1 MTLYTI
7 RVITLLTRYGYRHM
21 VVQLRLI
28 AKLAKVRAVVMN
40 FLTIRC
46 EKNLTQKTDM
56 SSPIHDPIATPL
68 PDASTEMR
76 TTTCYMCAC
85 RCGIRVHLRDGE
97 VRYIEGNPDHPLN
110 KGVICAKGGS
120 GIMKQY
126 SPARLTKPLRRKP
139 GTERGANEFEEIS
152 WDETFDI
159 LEKRLSHLRA
169 TDPKKFALFT
179 GRDQMQALT
188 GLFARQF
195 GTPNYAAH
203 GGFCSVNM
211 AAGMIYTIGGSFWEF
226 GGPDL
231 ERAKVFY
238 MIGTAED
245 HHSNPM
251 KSALGDFKRN
261 GGRFVAIN
269 PVRSGYAAIADEWIP
284 IKPGTDGALILAI
297 IREIIAL
304 GLYDRDF
311 LARYTNSGQLVN
323 QDEASNEFGMML
335 RNPEGDIVNPLRP
348 HNFYW
353 WDRLTNQPVAD
364 HTKGADPTLYG
375 SFVMPDGMPVK
386 PAFQLLKE
394 RVADCTPEWAAEIT
408 GIDAETIKRIAHEM
422 GITARDQ
429 KIELPIPWTD
439 WWGEEH
445 ETVTGNPVAFHA
457 MRGLAAHSNGFQTI
471 RSLAILMSLLGTIDR
486 PGGFRHKA
494 PYPRAIPPNA
504 RPPKGPE
511 GVQPNTPLGGAPL
524 GWPETPDDLF
534 VDAEGQ
540 PVRIDKAFSWEHPL
554 SAHGLMHNVI
564 TNAWR
569 GDPYPIDTL
578 LLFMAN
584 MAWNSSMNTSE
595 VRKMLTDKNDDGTYK
610 IPFIVV
616 CDAFQSET
624 TAFADLILPD
634 TTYLERHDC
643 MSMLDRPIS
652 EFDGPV
658 DAVRIP
664 VVPPK
669 GECKPFQEVI
679 IELAGRLKL
688 PAFTTAE
695 GGRKFKGYPD
705 FVINYETAPGSG
717 IGFLAGWRGKDGDK
731 AMRGEANPNQ
741 WEMYEKNGCFF
752 QYHLPPSSQYMRNW
766 NKEYM
771 DWAQQAGLRRD
782 NDPIVIHIY
791 SELLQGFR
799 LAAEGKRAGK
809 QPPDELR
816 ERIATHF
823 DPLPFWSPQLEDA
836 DTNLQKYPLNA
847 LTQRPMAMYHSWDSQ
862 NAWLRQIH
870 TYNYM
875 YVNSTTAEA
884 AGITDGGWMW
894 AESKWGKIRCMC
906 RYSEAVEPGTV
917 WTWNAI
923 GKASGAWN
931 LTNDANESQQGF
943 LLNHLI
949 SEELSPRANGKR
961 HSNSDPITGQAA
973 WYDVRVRIY
982 PAEAGEPEQ
991 SYPQFPPMKPVP
1003 GMKSRKMGWQGWF
1016 AGKKNG
1022 VNK

>member
-1 MTLYTI
+1 
-7 RVITLLTRYGYRHM
+7 
-21 VVQLRLI
+21 
-28 AKLAKVRAVVMN
+28 
-40 FLTIRC
+40 
-46 EKNLTQKTDM
+46 M
-56 SSPIHDPIATPL
+56 SSSPVHDPLAPPL
-68 PDASTEMR
+68 PDARTEVKS
-76 TTTCYMCAC
+76 TTCYMCAC
-85 RCGIRVHLRDGE
+85 RCGIKVHVRDGE

-139 GTERGANEFEEIS
+139 GSERGANQYEEIS
-152 WDETFDI
+152 WDETFAI

-231 ERAKVFY
+231 DRARVFY

-245 HHSNPM
+245 HHSNPL
-251 KSALGDFKRN
+251 KSAIGEFKRN

-269 PVRSGYAAIADEWIP
+269 PVRTGYAAIADEWIP
-284 IKPGTDGALILAI
+284 IKPGTDGALLLAI

-323 QDEASNEFGMML
+323 QDLTSKEYGMFV
-335 RNPEGDIVNPLRP
+335 RNPEGEKINPLRP

-353 WDRLTNQPVAD
+353 WDRHTGKPVAD
-364 HTKGADPTLYG
+364 HTKGADPALFG
-375 SFVMPDGMPVK
+375 SFFMPDGMPVK

-394 RVADCTPEWAAEIT
+394 RVADCTPDWAEKIT
-408 GIDAETIKRIAHEM
+408 GIPAETIKRIAHEM
-422 GITARDQ
+422 GVTARDQ

-439 WWGEEH
+439 FWGEEH
-445 ETVTGNPVAFHA
+445 ETVSGNPVAFHA

-471 RSLAILMSLLGTIDR
+471 RSLAVLMSLLGTIDR

-494 PYPRAIPPNA
+494 PYPRAVPPNA

-511 GVQPNTPLGGAPL
+511 GVQPNTPLNGAPL
-524 GWPETPDDLF
+524 GWPENPDDLF
-534 VDAEGQ
+534 VDAQGQ
-540 PVRIDKAFSWEHPL
+540 PVRLDKGFSWEHPL

-595 VRKMLTDKNDDGTYK
+595 VRKMLTDKHASGEYK

-658 DAVRIP
+658 DSVRIP
-664 VVPPK
+664 VLPPT
-669 GECKPFQEVI
+669 GECKPFQEVLVD
-679 IELAGRLKL
+679 LASRLKF
-688 PAFTTAE
+688 PAFTTAD
-695 GGRKFKGYPD
+695 GNRKFKGYTD

-717 IGFLAGWRGKDGDK
+717 IGFLTGWRGKNGDQ
-731 AMRGEANPNQ
+731 AMRGEPNPKQ
-741 WEMYEKNGCFF
+741 WEMYEKNDCYHH
-752 QYHLPPSSQYMRNW
+752 YHLAPSMQYMRNW
-766 NKEYM
+766 NKGYLE
-771 DWAQQAGLRRD
+771 WAQQAGMRRD
-782 NDPIVIHIY
+782 NDPIVIHVY
-791 SELLQGFR
+791 SEILQSFR
-799 LAAEGKRAGK
+799 LAAQGKRPGK
-809 QPPDELR
+809 QPPNELR
-816 ERIATHF
+816 ERVVTYF
-823 DPLPFWSPQLEDA
+823 DPLPFWHAPLEDA
-836 DTNLQKYPLNA
+836 QSDLVKYPLNA
-847 LTQRPMAMYHSWDSQ
+847 VTQRPMAMYHSWDSQ
-862 NAWLRQIH
+862 NTWLRQIH
-870 TYNYM
+870 TYNYL
-875 YVNSTTAEA
+875 YVNSATAQA
-884 AGITDGGWMW
+884 AGIADGGWMW
-894 AESKWGKIRCMC
+894 VESQWGKVRCMC

-931 LTNDANESQQGF
+931 LTGDANESQQGF

-949 SEELSPRANGKR
+949 SEELNARTGDQR

-982 PAEAGEPEQ
+982 PANPDEPEH
-991 SYPQFPPMKPVP
+991 SYPQFETMQPVP
-1003 GMKSRKMGWQGWF
+1003 GMAPRKMGWLAWF
-1016 AGKKNG
+1016 AGKKG
-1022 VNK
+1022 ERK

>member
-1 MTLYTI
+1 
-7 RVITLLTRYGYRHM
+7 
-21 VVQLRLI
+21 
-28 AKLAKVRAVVMN
+28 
-40 FLTIRC
+40 
-46 EKNLTQKTDM
+46 M
-56 SSPIHDPIATPL
+56 SSPIHDPISAPL
-68 PDASTEMR
+68 PDATTETK

-85 RCGIRVHLRDGE
+85 RCGIKVHLRDGE

-126 SPARLTKPLRRKP
+126 SPARLTKPLRRKA
-139 GTERGANEFEEIS
+139 GTERGENQFEEIS

-188 GLFARQF
+188 GMFARQF

-245 HHSNPM
+245 HHSNPL
-251 KSALGDFKRN
+251 KSAIGDFKRN

-323 QDEASNEFGMML
+323 QDESSKEFGMMM
-335 RNPEGDIVNPLRP
+335 RNPEGDKINPLRP

-353 WDRLTNQPVAD
+353 WDRHTNHAVDD
-364 HTKGADPTLYG
+364 HAKHADPALFG
-375 SFVMPDGMPVK
+375 SFIMPDGTPVK

-394 RVADCTPEWAAEIT
+394 RVADCTPEWAASIT

-511 GVQPNTPLGGAPL
+511 AVQPNTPLNGAPL
-524 GWPETPDDLF
+524 GWPESPDDLF
-534 VDAEGQ
+534 VDAEGK
-540 PVRIDKAFSWEHPL
+540 PVRLDKAFSWEHPL
-554 SAHGLMHNVI
+554 SAHGLMHNAI

-595 VRKMLTDKNDDGTYK
+595 VRKMLVDKHPDGGYK

-664 VVPPK
+664 VVAPK
-669 GECKPFQEVI
+669 GDCKPFQEVLV
-679 IELAGRLKL
+679 ELGGRLKL
-688 PAFTTAE
+688 PAFTDAA
-695 GGRKFKGYPD
+695 GGRKFKNYPD
-705 FVINYETAPGSG
+705 FVVNYETAPGSG
-717 IGFLAGWRGKDGDK
+717 IGFLTGWRGKDGDK
-731 AMRGEANPNQ
+731 AMRGEPNPKQ

-771 DWAQQAGLRRD
+771 EWAQQAGMRRD
-782 NDPIVIHIY
+782 NDPVIIHIY
-791 SELLQGFR
+791 SEILQGFR

-816 ERIATHF
+816 KRVATYF
-823 DPLPFWSPQLEDA
+823 DPLPFWYAPLED
-836 DTNLQKYPLNA
+836 DQSDLKKYPLNA

-870 TYNYM
+870 TYNYL
-875 YVNSTTAEA
+875 YVNSQTASD
-884 AGITDGGWMW
+884 AGIADGGWMW
-894 AESKWGKIRCMC
+894 VESQWGKVRCLC

-923 GKASGAWN
+923 GKSAGAWN
-931 LTNDANESQQGF
+931 LTGDANESKQGF

-949 SEELSPRANGKR
+949 SEELGANADGKR
-961 HSNSDPITGQAA
+961 FSNSDPITGQAA

-982 PAEAGEPEQ
+982 PAEASEAEE
-991 SYPQFPPMKPVP
+991 SSPQFETLNPVP
-1003 GMKSRKMGWQGWF
+1003 GMEARNMGWQAWF
-1016 AGKKNG
+1016 AGSKKKG
-1022 VNK
+1022 GA